1 MSALQVVLPPVSSIT
16 GITGYQVVVSG
27 GTQNGTFYIIPVA
40 DGLSA
45 QSVLNT
51 AATAF
56 GNSLV
61 TQGGGSKTVSLI
73 VVGD

>member
-1 MSALQVVLPPVSSIT
+1 MSALQVVLPPISSNS
-16 GITGYQVVVSG
+16 ITGYQVIVSG
-27 GTQNGTFYIIPVA
+27 GSEDGTFYIVPVG
-40 DGLSA
+40 DSLSA

-51 AATAF
+51 AAAAF
-56 GNSLV
+56 GSSLV

>member
-1 MSALQVVLPPVSSIT
+1 MASALQVVLPPISSN

-27 GTQNGTFYIIPVA
+27 GSQNGTFYIIPVA

-56 GNSLV
+56 GSNLV